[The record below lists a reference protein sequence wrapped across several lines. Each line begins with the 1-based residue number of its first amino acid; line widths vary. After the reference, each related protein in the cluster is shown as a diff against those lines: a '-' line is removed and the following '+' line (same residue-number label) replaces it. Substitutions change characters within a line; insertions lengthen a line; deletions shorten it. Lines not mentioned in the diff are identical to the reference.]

1 MSVLAFMSPPQKLI
15 RKEGAIIVTKKSR
28 PMTSTLPISKTIL
41 TTADVE
47 DKFNLSPNPD
57 PTFFPEWYQD
67 LPKLTP
73 SEVEALERLHQRF
86 AAHRRRGTISEGA
99 VDKLLVSPLLDLVGF
114 YEPDFSIRTEESVQY
129 ALYGDDEILR
139 GRIDTLIIQDQF
151 WVLVVEAK
159 RTIMVSLAVPQALAY
174 MMCNSNPARSV
185 YGMVSNGDEFIFLKV
200 NAMPQPE
207 YASSKLYSLFF
218 PLGNRD
224 LHEVFR
230 VLKQVKDLTT
240 TR

>member
-1 MSVLAFMSPPQKLI
+1 
-15 RKEGAIIVTKKSR
+15 
-28 PMTSTLPISKTIL
+28 MTSTLPISKTIL

-47 DKFNLSPNPD
+47 DRFNLNPKPE
-57 PTFFPEWYQD
+57 PTFFPEWCQD
-67 LPKLTP
+67 LPELTP
-73 SEVEALERLHQRF
+73 SEVEALDHLQQRF
-86 AAHRRRGTISEGA
+86 AAHRRRGAISEGA

-114 YEPDFSIRTEESVQY
+114 YEPDFNVRTEETVRY
-129 ALYGDDEILR
+129 ELEGDDEILQ

-174 MMCNSNPARSV
+174 MMCNPNPTQSV
-185 YGMVSNGDEFIFLKV
+185 YGLVSNGDEFIFLKV

-207 YASSKLYSLFF
+207 YGSSRLYSLFF

-224 LHEVFR
+224 LQEVFR
-230 VLKQVKDLTT
+230 VLKQVKDVIATK
-240 TR
+240 

>member
-1 MSVLAFMSPPQKLI
+1 
-15 RKEGAIIVTKKSR
+15 
-28 PMTSTLPISKTIL
+28 MTSTFPISKTIL
-41 TTADVE
+41 TIANVE
-47 DKFNLSPNPD
+47 GKFNLSPNSD
-57 PTFFPEWYQD
+57 RSFFPEWCQD
-67 LPKLTP
+67 LPELTP
-73 SEVEALERLHQRF
+73 QEVEALDHLHQRF
-86 AAHRRRGTISEGA
+86 AAHRRRGIIPEGA
-99 VDKLLVSPLLDLVGF
+99 VDKLLLSPLLDLVGF

-129 ALYGDDEILR
+129 VLEGDDEILR
-139 GRIDTLIIQDQF
+139 GRIDTLIIQDLF

-174 MMCNSNPARSV
+174 MMCNPNPVRSV

-207 YASSKLYSLFF
+207 YGSSKLYSLFF

-230 VLKQVKDLTT
+230 VLKQVKDLT
-240 TR
+240 